1 MMGATQAAI
10 GGGFEPVNYR
20 SPRRGVHP
28 WLLRVVREGL
38 ILVGLAVAAGMV
50 GVLELPKGWLA
61 VPLARAVL
69 LALTWAWDLGRWRAL
84 GAVTAAAGALTL
96 LALIF
101 ASAAPQPSTKSAG
114 KGRKAVP
121 VESAQVDQ
129 VKKATDTLGKLATVA
144 GARLGQLLPDEP
156 APEPEP
162 KPKPKPK
169 PKDGGR

>member
-50 GVLELPKGWLA
+50 GVLELP
-61 VPLARAVL
+61 
-69 LALTWAWDLGRWRAL
+69 LTWAWDLGRWRAL

>member
-1 MMGATQAAI
+1 VI
-10 GGGFEPVNYR
+10 R
-20 SPRRGVHP
+20 
-28 WLLRVVREGL
+28 LVREGL

-96 LALIF
+96 LALIL
-101 ASAAPQPSTKSAG
+101 AGAAPQPTTKGAG
-114 KGRKAVP
+114 KGRTAVP
-121 VESAQVDQ
+121 VEAAQVDQ
-129 VKKATDTLGKLATVA
+129 VKKATDTLDKLATEA
-144 GARLGQLLPDEP
+144 GRRLAQWLPDDQ
-156 APEPEP
+156 AAAEPEP
-162 KPKPKPK
+162 A